1 MVAPL
6 AGRTT
11 RPPPMA
17 HWRAECLSQLS
28 PSLSPPRCCPRYRT
42 QWRHYYQAPRNLPFL
57 MTARS
62 SAALPIKSSEL
73 CEGRRSA
80 WPAWGRWRIGLV
92 KPCPSWRLRSRQ
104 GATPEA
110 LRQASV
116 RRSSGRSTSVPPSR
130 GYASSQSH
138 ALVAGTFR
146 VSAREPEREI
156 VRWGPGRAWRG
167 FPSRQ
172 QEHSGIGQSRTRAP
186 PAAWSPM
193 RWRRP
198 GDLGSSPPRENA
210 CSASPALPRA
220 LHGEA

>member
-1 MVAPL
+1 M
-6 AGRTT
+6 T
-11 RPPPMA
+11 RV
-17 HWRAECLSQLS
+17 
-28 PSLSPPRCCPRYRT
+28 
-42 QWRHYYQAPRNLPFL
+42 
-57 MTARS
+57 
-62 SAALPIKSSEL
+62 
-73 CEGRRSA
+73 GRRSA

-156 VRWGPGRAWRG
+156 VRWVPVVHGVASLLANRSIAASGRAAPGRRPPRG
-167 FPSRQ
+167 RPCAGDEKGDQPGNDSPRLIDGDFRVC
-172 QEHSGIGQSRTRAP
+172 ENRRHSGGLGWCARVSVPQFPHFRSRTSGFGRQSLLGIFQFPFRRA
-186 PAAWSPM
+186 
-193 RWRRP
+193 
-198 GDLGSSPPRENA
+198 GDRFDM
-210 CSASPALPRA
+210 
-220 LHGEA
+220 